1 MATVCMENTVWR
13 ARAEKPVRRLLSY
26 CNTRERER
34 EKVAW
39 TRVLMVEVI
48 KLNCN
53 QDIF

>member
-34 EKVAW
+34 ERESGLDQGVDGRGDK
-39 TRVLMVEVI
+39 TQL
-48 KLNCN
+48 
-53 QDIF
+53 